1 MKNLILLI
9 IDDLFPIALNILKHS
24 DLCPFSQLT
33 YTLFHHYKCINFRK
47 YSL

>member
-24 DLCPFSQLT
+24 DLYPFSRT
-33 YTLFHHYKCINFRK
+33 PSKYYYKIQK
-47 YSL
+47 KKITHS